1 MRVERPRGA
10 VKFGR
15 RASTRR
21 APLPSGP
28 FVAETAQRKS
38 SDLSLDVLL
47 AASAASV
54 VATIVLSRFGQAG
67 TLTGAALTPI
77 IVTVV
82 KELTRRPASKIVR
95 REGGVVRPAG
105 APQPEGAERYAGA
118 HEEPAEERPVFRES
132 WWRRVRWRLTL
143 TITAIAF
150 GITVAFFTLPELLLG
165 KALTSD
171 RGTSF
176 FSDAPRNP
184 TPAVTT
190 PTTTTPTTTAT
201 VTTATVTVTT
211 PTTPTVTAPVP
222 TVTVPTAPTAPA
234 PTAPAPA
241 APPP

>member
-1 MRVERPRGA
+1 
-10 VKFGR
+10 
-15 RASTRR
+15 
-21 APLPSGP
+21 
-28 FVAETAQRKS
+28 VAETAQRKS
-38 SDLSLDVLL
+38 SDLSADALL
-47 AASAASV
+47 AASVASV

-67 TLTGAALTPI
+67 TLTGAALTPV

-95 REGGVVRPAG
+95 REGGVDRPAG
-105 APQPEGAERYAGA
+105 APQPEGAGQHPAA
-118 HEEPAEERPVFRES
+118 HEQPAAERPVFHEP
-132 WWRRVRWRLTL
+132 WWRRVRWGLTL

-176 FSDAPRNP
+176 FSDAPRSP

-201 VTTATVTVTT
+201 ATVTTATVTVTAPT
-211 PTTPTVTAPVP
+211 VPTTPTVP
-222 TVTVPTAPTAPA
+222 TVTATVPTAPA